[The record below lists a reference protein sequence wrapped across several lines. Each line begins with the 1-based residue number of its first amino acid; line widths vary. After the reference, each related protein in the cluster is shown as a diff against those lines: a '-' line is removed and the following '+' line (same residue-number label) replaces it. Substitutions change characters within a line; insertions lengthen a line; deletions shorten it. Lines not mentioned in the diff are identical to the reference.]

1 MAAAASAAGA
11 AAEPASGELLLSE
24 GCWAG
29 ALGRVGAPRARPG
42 RAGGEANSVESW
54 ATPPGPV
61 RRAGLPR
68 DRPDGPWPATVAA
81 RARRGT
87 GSAGV
92 APPAAAGG
100 RLLRESASRRS
111 VCRSIADDAVS
122 AARQCSPLATAPLPH
137 PSRSSPCPAAVSSS
151 AGTAAK
157 RFEVKKW
164 NAVAFW
170 SWDVEQDRCAI
181 CRNSIYEPSIE
192 IQAAGLTV
200 SARALPT
207 GPPHEHG
214 RRKPAL
220 QRRARVRLL
229 GEWRGL
235 PPRAPS
241 LLLDVTI
248 SWGECNHCFHLEC
261 ISRWLR
267 SNNTCPLCSAE
278 WVSARVQ
285 RHE

>member
-11 AAEPASGELLLSE
+11 AAEPAS
-24 GCWAG
+24 
-29 ALGRVGAPRARPG
+29 
-42 RAGGEANSVESW
+42 
-54 ATPPGPV
+54 
-61 RRAGLPR
+61 
-68 DRPDGPWPATVAA
+68 
-81 RARRGT
+81 
-87 GSAGV
+87 
-92 APPAAAGG
+92 
-100 RLLRESASRRS
+100 
-111 VCRSIADDAVS
+111 
-122 AARQCSPLATAPLPH
+122 
-137 PSRSSPCPAAVSSS
+137 
-151 AGTAAK
+151 GTAAK

-192 IQAAGLTV
+192 IQAAGLT
-200 SARALPT
+200 
-207 GPPHEHG
+207 
-214 RRKPAL
+214 
-220 QRRARVRLL
+220 
-229 GEWRGL
+229 
-235 PPRAPS
+235 
-241 LLLDVTI
+241 DVTI